1 MDDYDDE
8 NEHDGNNFD
17 TAKGFLAG
25 ILMGGLVG
33 TAATLLLA
41 PQSGKKT
48 RSKIRHAGLEL
59 RDQAVSG
66 VEDVMD
72 QARAS
77 GRHLSAGMHK
87 QAAELQERGQ
97 AIVDE
102 QKERV
107 ATLVE
112 AGKKVAKGSSN

>member
-1 MDDYDDE
+1 MQDNNDE
-8 NEHDGNNFD
+8 NEHDGNSFD
-17 TAKGFLAG
+17 AAKGFLAG
-25 ILMGGLVG
+25 ILVGGLVG

-41 PQSGKKT
+41 PQSGQKT
-48 RSKIRHAGLEL
+48 RLKIRHAGLEL

-77 GRHLSAGMHK
+77 GRQLTAGMHK
-87 QAAELQERGQ
+87 QAADLQERGQ

-102 QKERV
+102 QKERL
-107 ATLVE
+107 ATRVE
-112 AGKKVAKGSSN
+112 AVKKVAKGSNN

>member
-1 MDDYDDE
+1 MHYEDDDE
-8 NEHDGNNFD
+8 RDEHNGHA
-17 TAKGFLAG
+17 AKGFLAG
-25 ILMGGLVG
+25 ILVGGLVG

-41 PQSGKKT
+41 PQSGKRT
-48 RSKIRHAGLEL
+48 RRQIQHAGLEL
-59 RDQAVSG
+59 RDQAVSS

-77 GRHLSAGMHK
+77 TGRISASVHE

-97 AIVDE
+97 AMVDE

-107 ATLVE
+107 ATMVE
-112 AGKKVAKGSSN
+112 AGKKLAKGSNN